1 MMKKHAQ
8 KVIDANNI
16 SNCSAEELAK
26 CKFTF
31 LEPSPAEAML
41 EQLQKKGEQFVDQSF
56 PANKK
61 SLDGNFPYADKNMA
75 ILWPKI
81 QWRKISEVL
90 P

>member
-31 LEPSPAEAML
+31 LEPSPAEEML
-41 EQLQKKGEQFVDQSF
+41 
-56 PANKK
+56 
-61 SLDGNFPYADKNMA
+61 
-75 ILWPKI
+75 
-81 QWRKISEVL
+81 
-90 P
+90 